1 MSNEKK
7 PSKAKD
13 KAKPSLKEKV
23 KATQGVLVSEKSVHE
38 GTSEVRELQC
48 GILVGHSSQERPTG
62 GNAQRHGVLD
72 SRVQGLPQPHT
83 QIPATCEGQGLDTMI
98 KPSYKRIAQIAYDSG
113 ITSKEA
119 CFLFNANYKS
129 LMRAA
134 SELGI
139 SLVSNGMGR
148 KPTRKTNNIQWNH

>member
-1 MSNEKK
+1 
-7 PSKAKD
+7 
-13 KAKPSLKEKV
+13 
-23 KATQGVLVSEKSVHE
+23 
-38 GTSEVRELQC
+38 
-48 GILVGHSSQERPTG
+48 
-62 GNAQRHGVLD
+62 
-72 SRVQGLPQPHT
+72 
-83 QIPATCEGQGLDTMI
+83 MI